1 MSEAGSTS
9 QLKCRCKAGFV
20 CFYTKQIQAVVTLNS
35 TEDAF
40 KQNTDNVRENF
51 LAAIAAAAGVDI
63 SKVTIVSVTKH
74 AGSGRRLLGHHE
86 GIKVVAVVEGAHTL
100 SNIETHVR
108 QRGLHLH
115 SHSWRESHSVR
126 THFSSV

>member
-1 MSEAGSTS
+1 VSEAASTS
-9 QLKCRCKAGFV
+9 QLSCRCKAGFV

-35 TEDAF
+35 TEAAF
-40 KQNTDNVRENF
+40 NLNTDNVRGNF

-74 AGSGRRLLGHHE
+74 AGSRRLLGYHE
-86 GIKVVAVVEGAHTL
+86 GIEVVAVVEGAHTL